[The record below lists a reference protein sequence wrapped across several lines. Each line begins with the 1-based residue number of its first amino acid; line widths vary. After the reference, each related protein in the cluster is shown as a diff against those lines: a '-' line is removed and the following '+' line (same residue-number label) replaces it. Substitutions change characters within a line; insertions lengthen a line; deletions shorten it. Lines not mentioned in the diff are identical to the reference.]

1 MKIEHAYD
9 KRGHRWSIELDPWVE
24 RSIAFVVFSALT
36 GGGALLL
43 NVLKATLA
51 G

>member
-9 KRGHRWSIELDPWVE
+9 KKGRRWSIELDPWVE
-24 RSIAFVVFSALT
+24 RTIALVVASALT

-43 NVLKATLA
+43 SALRTALA